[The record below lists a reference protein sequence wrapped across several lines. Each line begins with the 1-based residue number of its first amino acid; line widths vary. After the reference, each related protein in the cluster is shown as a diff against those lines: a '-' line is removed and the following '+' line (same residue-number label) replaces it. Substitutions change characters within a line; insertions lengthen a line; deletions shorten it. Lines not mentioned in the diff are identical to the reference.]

1 MGKVA
6 VQQWCVVSQ
15 SMALT
20 ITEDMAEAS
29 VELQESS
36 EKMQYSIEN

>member
-6 VQQWCVVSQ
+6 VQEWCVVSQ

-20 ITEDMAEAS
+20 ITEDMVEAS